1 MARDQRAL
9 DVLPDDLERLQSRI
23 VLFEPSHRDG
33 FRTLVA
39 DTLREFGFEPD
50 PSLDPDLEDPAGTY
64 ESLWVALVDGDV
76 VGSVALRA
84 DDADTLV
91 LKRMYL
97 RPEQRGRGLGRRL
110 LDTAL
115 THARSSGAKRI
126 RLDTTERMVA
136 ARALYEQYGFERV
149 AGDDPRQGQERL
161 LYELDL

>member
-1 MARDQRAL
+1 
-9 DVLPDDLERLQSRI
+9 
-23 VLFEPSHRDG
+23 
-33 FRTLVA
+33 
-39 DTLREFGFEPD
+39 
-50 PSLDPDLEDPAGTY
+50 
-64 ESLWVALVDGDV
+64 
-76 VGSVALRA
+76 
-84 DDADTLV
+84 
-91 LKRMYL
+91 MYL

>member
-1 MARDQRAL
+1 M
-9 DVLPDDLERLQSRI
+9 S
-23 VLFEPSHRDG
+23 FEPGHHDG
-33 FRTLVA
+33 FRMLVV

-50 PSLDPDLEDPAGTY
+50 PSLDPDLEDPAETY

-115 THARSSGAKRI
+115 AHARSSGAKRI
-126 RLDTTERMVA
+126 TLDTTERMVG
-136 ARALYEQYGFERV
+136 ARALYEQYGFKRV
-149 AGDDPRQGQERL
+149 AGDDPRQGQQRL